1 MSQELPTRLQKILPA
16 AVWAEWSTEQ
26 QTYILA
32 HESQPV
38 LGKGFYVGKNWELGR
53 HRPEFKET
61 CPKCNFEFCF
71 YAEPRNYSLGDADVM
86 NLMKCANVTCQHE
99 FESKM

>member
-1 MSQELPTRLQKILPA
+1 MNQQLPTHLHKILSA
-16 AVWAEWSTEQ
+16 ATWAAWSVEQ
-26 QTYILA
+26 QAYILKF
-32 HESQPV
+32 EGQPV
-38 LGKGFYVGKNWELGR
+38 LGKSFYAGKKWELDR
-53 HRPEFKET
+53 HRPTFGEI
-61 CPKCNFEFCF
+61 CPKCYFEFCF